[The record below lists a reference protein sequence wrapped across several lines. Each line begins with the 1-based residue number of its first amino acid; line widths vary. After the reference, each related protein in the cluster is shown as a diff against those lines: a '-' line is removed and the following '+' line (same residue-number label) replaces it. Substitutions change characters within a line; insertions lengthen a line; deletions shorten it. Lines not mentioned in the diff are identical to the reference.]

1 MFAAHRREQIL
12 QLLQQHKQVIVKE
25 LARQLNV
32 SEGTLRTDLR
42 QLEEEGLL
50 ERTHGGAVPVRT
62 KKQTTSVQDMRVTS
76 RSELNADLKQAIGRK
91 AAELVHQG
99 QCILLDASS
108 TVLELAK
115 SLVDCDYLTVV
126 TNGVEA
132 ALTLNRNPRI
142 NVILI
147 GGVLRPGSGS
157 VEGVLGR
164 TILEEIH
171 ADLFF
176 TSSLGFTLE
185 EGMTD
190 FSLYEAELKKLM
202 AVNATRIVALLDHTK
217 LGRRSIATSVQTR
230 AVHALITDEGADP
243 NFMRRITGIEVHIA
257 NTADYRHL
265 ME

>member
-1 MFAAHRREQIL
+1 MFAPHRREQIL
-12 QLLQQHKQVIVKE
+12 QLLHQHKQVIVKD
-25 LARQLNV
+25 LARQLKV
-32 SEGTLRTDLR
+32 SEGTLRADLR
-42 QLEEEGLL
+42 QMEEEGLL
-50 ERTHGGAVPVRT
+50 ERTHGGAVPVRS
-62 KKQTTSVQDMRVTS
+62 KKPSFQDLRVTY
-76 RSELNADLKQAIGRK
+76 RTELNTELKQAIGRK

-115 SLVDCDYLTVV
+115 ALVECDYLTVV

-202 AVNATRIVALLDHTK
+202 AANASRIVALLDHTK
-217 LGRRSIATSVQTR
+217 LDRRSIATSVQTR
-230 AVHALITDEGADP
+230 AVHTIITDDGADP
-243 NFMRRITGIEVHIA
+243 AFLRRISGIEIHIA
-257 NTADYRHL
+257 DSSAEHRHWT
-265 ME
+265 E